1 MSKSS
6 NTYTNLIKLCVGIE
20 SVEHLVDWRAQQA
33 AQALAKGQ
41 EYQSAHTTRMW
52 PKRERE
58 LLNGG
63 SLYWVIKGEILIRQ
77 RLIRFDETIGTDGVR
92 RCKMILD
99 PTIIRTHSAQRR
111 PFQGWRYLSP
121 EDSPPDLETGSAK
134 QETLPLALAQELAAL
149 GVR

>member
-1 MSKSS
+1 MSK
-6 NTYTNLIKLCVGIE
+6 NNYTYTNLIKLCVGID

-41 EYQSAHTTRMW
+41 KYISAHTTRMW
-52 PKRERE
+52 PKREAE

-63 SLYWVIKGEILIRQ
+63 SLYWVIKGEIQIRQ
-77 RLIRFDETIGTDGVR
+77 RLLRFDEVIGADGVR

-99 PTIIRTHSAQRR
+99 PKIIRTHSAQRR
-111 PFQGWRYLSP
+111 PFQGWRYLGP
-121 EDSPPDLETGSAK
+121 ADAPPDLETGNTK
-134 QETLPLALAQELAAL
+134 QDAIPAALAQELAAL